1 MRRELVILIFCAAY
15 ISAQEPVADSIGKSP
30 DEKPAIELGG
40 IVTLDYWADAA
51 ELNKPELTLGLVEL
65 GANVFVS
72 DEVTATVVI
81 SAWNKLDSIWI
92 DQAMAS
98 WKPAGR
104 PFEFF
109 AGQHTLY
116 HGLGTTRLINFPD
129 IYYSAILK
137 KPAVTALYKAKSLSF
152 GLSPTVLDFN
162 FDSIRTTAY
171 ACVVHGEV
179 ALPNE
184 SVIRLA
190 SLVSEELID
199 VDLASGVTVG
209 PLSFD
214 VEALAHWGLSDN
226 VSDESG
232 YYAGIAWTPFDRL
245 TLAVRNDGFSEGIFT
260 DMTQRFTG
268 GLTLTI
274 KDDIFCAF
282 EYSYVKPK
290 DADPGQQIALE
301 VGLASSLKL
310 PGFRP
315 KSLVNP
321 E

>member
-1 MRRELVILIFCAAY
+1 MRRELFILIFCSVR
-15 ISAQEPVADSIGKSP
+15 IWGQNPVTDTLAKAP

-51 ELNKPELTLGLVEL
+51 ALDKPELTLGLVEL

-98 WKPAGR
+98 WKPAGV

-129 IYYSAILK
+129 IYNAAIMK
-137 KPAVTALYKAKSLSF
+137 KPAITALYRAKSVCV
-152 GLSPTVLDFN
+152 GLAPTVLSFD

-190 SLVSEELID
+190 SLLSKDMVD

-214 VEALAHWGLSDN
+214 VEALAHWGLTDN

-232 YYAGIAWTPFDRL
+232 YYAGIAWSPFDRL
-245 TLAVRNDGFSEGIFT
+245 TLAVRNDGFSEGIFA

-290 DADPGQQIALE
+290 AADPGQQIALE